1 MATRKMRKQKSRFR
15 GKQTRRHR
23 SAVAGKILPPLDVR
37 SSKQLQ
43 EFKKRIEK
51 GPVTFIMVW
60 APWCPHCHTMMPH
73 FDAASKSPM
82 RTAQSIKVEDK
93 MLPAVNEMLTG
104 QINKSA
110 KPLNVEGF
118 PSIIAVDKRGNVV
131 TDIEP
136 IRNTATMTKVLAE
149 AGPIAEEAGI
159 NKTEVNMI
167 EANSAVK
174 NSLKNVIKAPTTSI
188 KSAEPALANLGLE
201 ETGLA
206 ATNSQKNIDVGE
218 EGLKGSIA
226 SLNAPSA
233 AKKLNSMKANNMK
246 NAGINDQ
253 KEKLNMGEATAPSGI
268 NSFPNKNVKSNAPPA
283 SMKEVEKEAAEI
295 TSLASPLLPSNSS
308 MDLETEPI
316 SNKLTPEQK
325 LSGGGSKGGS
335 LYSAMA
341 RTTFTLAPAAALLA
355 TAAMVMKKSPKQ
367 HKTRKQR
374 KTRKTRKHLKKQHKT
389 YRRH

>member
-1 MATRKMRKQKSRFR
+1 MATRKMRKQKSRPR
-15 GKQTRRHR
+15 VKRTIRRRR

-110 KPLNVEGF
+110 KPFNVEGF
-118 PSIIAVDKRGNVV
+118 PSIIAVDKKGNVV
-131 TDIEP
+131 TNIEP
-136 IRNTATMTKVLAE
+136 IRNTATMTKVMAE

-167 EANSAVK
+167 EANSVVK
-174 NSLKNVIKAPTTSI
+174 NNLKNVIKAPNASI
-188 KSAEPALANLGLE
+188 KSNGPALANLGLE
-201 ETGLA
+201 ESGLV
-206 ATNSQKNIDVGE
+206 NGPKNIDVGE
-218 EGLKGSIA
+218 EELKGSIA
-226 SLNAPSA
+226 SLNAPKSV
-233 AKKLNSMKANNMK
+233 KNLNSIALK
-246 NAGINDQ
+246 NAGINKV
-253 KEKLNMGEATAPSGI
+253 KEVKLNMAEATAPSGV
-268 NSFPNKNVKSNAPPA
+268 NSFPNKNIKSNAPPA
-283 SMKEVEKEAAEI
+283 SMKEVEKEAEAI
-295 TSLASPLLPSNSS
+295 TSMAAPLAPSNSS
-308 MDLETEPI
+308 IDMESEPI
-316 SNKLTPEQK
+316 SNQLTPEQK

-355 TAAMVMKKSPKQ
+355 TAAMVMKKSN
-367 HKTRKQR
+367 RKFR
-374 KTRKTRKHLKKQHKT
+374 NTRKTRKQLTKSRKNRKS

>member
-1 MATRKMRKQKSRFR
+1 MATRKSRKSRFR
-15 GKQTRRHR
+15 GKTARSKRTARRRR
-23 SAVAGKILPPLDVR
+23 SAVAGKIMPPLDVR

-104 QINKSA
+104 QINRSA

-118 PSIIAVDKRGNVV
+118 PSIIAVDKKGNVI

-136 IRNTATMTKVLAE
+136 IRNTNTMTKVMAE
-149 AGPIAEEAGI
+149 AGPIAEEAGL

-167 EANSAVK
+167 EANSAIQ
-174 NSLKNVIKAPTTSI
+174 NGIKNVISSPNMAPNG
-188 KSAEPALANLGLE
+188 PALGNLGLE
-201 ETGLA
+201 NKGLA
-206 ATNSQKNIDVGE
+206 STATKNIDIGE

-226 SLNAPSA
+226 SLNAPKA
-233 AKKLNSMKANNMK
+233 VGKLNAIPENKMT
-246 NAGINDQ
+246 NAGINNV
-253 KEKLNMGEATAPSGI
+253 KGSKLNMAEATAPSAL
-268 NSFPNKNVKSNAPPA
+268 NSFPEKNVKSNGLPS
-283 SMKEVEKEAAEI
+283 SMKDVEKEAEMI
-295 TSLASPLLPSNSS
+295 TSMAAPLLPPSNGA
-308 MDLETEPI
+308 DLETEPI
-316 SNKLTPEQK
+316 SNELTPEQK
-325 LSGGGSKGGS
+325 LSGGGKRANGGS

-355 TAAMVMKKSPKQ
+355 TAAMVMKKNSS
-367 HKTRKQR
+367 
-374 KTRKTRKHLKKQHKT
+374 KKRMTKKRH
-389 YRRH
+389 YRR

>member
-1 MATRKMRKQKSRFR
+1 MATRKMRKQKSRLR
-15 GKQTRRHR
+15 GKRTIRRRR
-23 SAVAGKILPPLDVR
+23 SAIAGKILPPLDVR

-118 PSIIAVDKRGNVV
+118 PSIIAVDKKGNVV
-131 TDIEP
+131 TNIEP
-136 IRNTATMTKVLAE
+136 IRNTATMTKVMAD
-149 AGPIAEEAGI
+149 AGPIAEEAGL

-174 NSLKNVIKAPTTSI
+174 NNLKNIIKAPNASI
-188 KSAEPALANLGLE
+188 KPSEPTLANLGLE

-206 ATNSQKNIDVGE
+206 NGPKNIDVGE
-218 EGLKGSIA
+218 EELKGSIA
-226 SLNAPSA
+226 SLNSPRSV
-233 AKKLNSMKANNMK
+233 KNLNSIPANNMK
-246 NAGINDQ
+246 NAGINAPK
-253 KEKLNMGEATAPSGI
+253 KEKLNMGEATAPL
-268 NSFPNKNVKSNAPPA
+268 V
-283 SMKEVEKEAAEI
+283 
-295 TSLASPLLPSNSS
+295 
-308 MDLETEPI
+308 
-316 SNKLTPEQK
+316 
-325 LSGGGSKGGS
+325 
-335 LYSAMA
+335 
-341 RTTFTLAPAAALLA
+341 
-355 TAAMVMKKSPKQ
+355 
-367 HKTRKQR
+367 
-374 KTRKTRKHLKKQHKT
+374 
-389 YRRH
+389 

>member
-1 MATRKMRKQKSRFR
+1 MATQKSRSYR
-15 GKQTRRHR
+15 SRSKTARKPNRRRR

-43 EFKKRIEK
+43 EFKKRIQK

-110 KPLNVEGF
+110 KPFNIEGF
-118 PSIIAVDKRGNVV
+118 PSIIAVDKQGNVI
-131 TDIEP
+131 TDVEP
-136 IRNTATMTKVLAE
+136 VRNTATMTKVMAE

-167 EANSAVK
+167 EANSVVK
-174 NSLKNVIKAPTTSI
+174 NNIKNVIKAPNASI
-188 KSAEPALANLGLE
+188 RRNGPALANLGLE
-201 ETGLA
+201 ESGLV
-206 ATNSQKNIDVGE
+206 NGPKNIDVGE
-218 EGLKGSIA
+218 EELKGSIA
-226 SLNAPSA
+226 SLNAPG
-233 AKKLNSMKANNMK
+233 AKNIKLNSIAAN
-246 NAGINDQ
+246 
-253 KEKLNMGEATAPSGI
+253 KLNSAGLNNSKQGKLNIGEATAPSGL

-283 SMKEVEKEAAEI
+283 SMKEAEKEAEMI
-295 TSLASPLLPSNSS
+295 TSMASPLLPSNINA
-308 MDLETEPI
+308 DLETEPI

-325 LSGGGSKGGS
+325 LSGGGKANGGS

-341 RTTFTLAPAAALLA
+341 RTTFALAPAAALLA
-355 TAAMVMKKSPKQ
+355 TAAMVMKKKSSR
-367 HKTRKQR
+367 KTRKQLKRSR
-374 KTRKTRKHLKKQHKT
+374 KTH
-389 YRRH
+389 RRR

>member
-1 MATRKMRKQKSRFR
+1 MATRKMRKQKPRYR
-15 GKQTRRHR
+15 GKTARRRR

-37 SSKQLQ
+37 NSKQLQ

-110 KPLNVEGF
+110 KPLNIEGF
-118 PSIIAVDKRGNVV
+118 PSIIAVDKKGNVV

-136 IRNTATMTKVLAE
+136 IRNTATMTKVMAE

-159 NKTEVNMI
+159 NKSEVNMI
-167 EANSAVK
+167 ETNSAVK
-174 NSLKNVIKAPTTSI
+174 NSLKNVIKAPNASI
-188 KSAEPALANLGLE
+188 KPSEPALANLGLE

-206 ATNSQKNIDVGE
+206 VTNSQKNIDVGE

-226 SLNAPSA
+226 SLNSS
-233 AKKLNSMKANNMK
+233 KVVKNLNSIPLK
-246 NAGINDQ
+246 NAGINASK
-253 KEKLNMGEATAPSGI
+253 KEKLNMAEATAPSGL

-283 SMKEVEKEAAEI
+283 SMKEAEKEAEAI
-295 TSLASPLLPSNSS
+295 TSMASPLLPSNSS
-308 MDLETEPI
+308 MDLETAPI
-316 SNKLTPEQK
+316 SNNLTPEQK

-341 RTTFTLAPAAALLA
+341 RTAFTLAPAAGLLA
-355 TAAMVMKKSPKQ
+355 TAAIVLN
-367 HKTRKQR
+367 KTRKSHKLR
-374 KTRKTRKHLKKQHKT
+374 KSHRS
-389 YRRH
+389 RR